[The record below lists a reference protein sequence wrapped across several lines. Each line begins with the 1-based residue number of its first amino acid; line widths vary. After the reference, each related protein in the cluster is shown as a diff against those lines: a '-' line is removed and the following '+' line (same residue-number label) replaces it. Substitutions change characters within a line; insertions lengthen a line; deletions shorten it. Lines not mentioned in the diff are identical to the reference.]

1 MLRVDMKPSIS
12 YDRSEETPE
21 AKARWFQS
29 LSLEERMDMLC
40 AFTDLILTVNPRI
53 VEAKDAQ
60 QAVDDLITIKRAS
73 GREVDLSDVRLLEIS
88 KKKND

>member
-1 MLRVDMKPSIS
+1 
-12 YDRSEETPE
+12 
-21 AKARWFQS
+21 
-29 LSLEERMDMLC
+29 MLC